1 MPELPEV
8 ENTRRYLEEQGLVG
22 SRFESAN
29 IGWARTIKTPSLED
43 FVLGIPG
50 RKVTDIG
57 RRGKYLIITLSV
69 NRDNPISFFIIHLGM
84 TGGLRLHPKSKPLPE
99 LVRHTFSLQ
108 DGREL
113 RFIDPRKFGH
123 MWLVNDW
130 ENALPKFGPEPLE
143 SEFTIEYLVETCK
156 ERKIPIKALLL
167 EQSVIAGLGNLYVDE
182 SLYISG
188 IYPNRSASQLE
199 VNEVST
205 LHNAIITTLNSALR
219 QYDEHRE
226 YVSKEPEFGLSTWT
240 IPRKIGEHCRTCDT
254 SINRLIIRGRS
265 SFFCPSCQLA
275 D

>member
-156 ERKIPIKALLL
+156 EKKIPIKALLL

-199 VNEVST
+199 VNEVYR
-205 LHNAIITTLNSALR
+205 LHNAIITTLHSALR

-240 IPRKIGEHCRTCDT
+240 IPRKNGELCLTCDT

>member
-1 MPELPEV
+1 MPELPEG

-22 SRFESAN
+22 SKFESAN

-50 RKVTDIG
+50 RKVVDIG
-57 RRGKYLIITLSV
+57 RRGKYIIITLS
-69 NRDNPISFFIIHLGM
+69 DDTYNPISFLIIHLGM
-84 TGGLRLHPKSKPLPE
+84 TGGLRLHPKFKPRPE

-143 SEFTIEYLVETCK
+143 SEFTIEFFVETCK
-156 ERKIPIKALLL
+156 QRKIPIKALLL
-167 EQSVIAGLGNLYVDE
+167 EQSVVAGLGNLYVDE
-182 SLYISG
+182 SLYRSG
-188 IYPNRSASQLE
+188 IYPNRLASQLK
-199 VNEVST
+199 VTEVST
-205 LHNAIITTLNSALR
+205 LHRAIITTLNAALR
-219 QYDEHRE
+219 QYDEHRAL
-226 YVSKEPEFGLSTWT
+226 VSKEPEFGLSTWT
-240 IPRKIGEHCRTCDT
+240 IPRKIGELCPTCDT
-254 SINRLIIRGRS
+254 PINRLIIRGRS
-265 SFFCPSCQLA
+265 SFFCSSCQLT

>member
-69 NRDNPISFFIIHLGM
+69 DMYNPISFFIIHLGM
-84 TGGLRLHPKSKPLPE
+84 TGGLRLHPKSKPIPE

-156 ERKIPIKALLL
+156 GRKIPIKALLL

-199 VNEVST
+199 VNEVYR
-205 LHNAIITTLNSALR
+205 LHNAIIATLHSALR

-240 IPRKIGEHCRTCDT
+240 IPRKIGELCPTCDA

>member
-22 SRFESAN
+22 SSFESAN

-43 FVLGIPG
+43 FVLGLAG
-50 RKVTDIG
+50 RKVTHIG
-57 RRGKYLIITLSV
+57 RRGKYLIITLS
-69 NRDNPISFFIIHLGM
+69 DDTYNPISFLIIHLGM
-84 TGGLRLHPKSKPLPE
+84 TGGLRLHPKSTPRPE

-143 SEFTIEYLVETCK
+143 SEFTIEFFVETCK
-156 ERKIPIKALLL
+156 QRKIPIKALLL
-167 EQSVIAGLGNLYVDE
+167 EQSVVAGLGNLYVDE
-182 SLYISG
+182 SLYRSG
-188 IYPNRSASQLE
+188 IYPNRLASQLK
-199 VNEVST
+199 VTEVST
-205 LHNAIITTLNSALR
+205 LHRAIITTLNAALR

-226 YVSKEPEFGLSTWT
+226 LVSKEPEFGLSTWT
-240 IPRKIGEHCRTCDT
+240 IPRKIGELCPTCDT
-254 SINRLIIRGRS
+254 SINRLIIRGRT
-265 SFFCPSCQLA
+265 SFFCSSCQLA

>member
-69 NRDNPISFFIIHLGM
+69 NTYNPISFFIIHLGM

-188 IYPNRSASQLE
+188 IYPNRSASHLE
-199 VNEVST
+199 VNEVSR

-240 IPRKIGEHCRTCDT
+240 IPRKIGELCLTCDT

>member
-69 NRDNPISFFIIHLGM
+69 NTYNPISFFIIHLGM

-182 SLYISG
+182 SLYIAG

-199 VNEVST
+199 VNEVSR
-205 LHNAIITTLNSALR
+205 LRNAIITTLNSALR

-226 YVSKEPEFGLSTWT
+226 YVSKEPEIGLSTWT

>member
-69 NRDNPISFFIIHLGM
+69 NTYNPISFFIIHLGM

-156 ERKIPIKALLL
+156 GRKIPIKALLL

-188 IYPNRSASQLE
+188 IYPKRSASQLE
-199 VNEVST
+199 VNEVSR

-240 IPRKIGEHCRTCDT
+240 IPRKIGELCLTCDT
-254 SINRLIIRGRS
+254 SINRFIIRGRS

>member
-199 VNEVST
+199 VNEVSR
-205 LHNAIITTLNSALR
+205 LHNSIITTLNSALR

-240 IPRKIGEHCRTCDT
+240 IPRKIGELCLTCDT
-254 SINRLIIRGRS
+254 SINPLIIRGRS

>member
-69 NRDNPISFFIIHLGM
+69 NTYNPISFFIIHLGM
-84 TGGLRLHPKSKPLPE
+84 TGGLRLHPKSKPRPE

-188 IYPNRSASQLE
+188 VYPNRLASQLE
-199 VNEVST
+199 ADELSR
-205 LHNAIITTLNSALR
+205 LHHAIIMTLNSALR

-226 YVSKEPEFGLSTWT
+226 DSSKEPEFGLSTWT
-240 IPRKIGEHCRTCDT
+240 IPRKIGELCLSCGT

>member
-69 NRDNPISFFIIHLGM
+69 NTYNPISFFIIHLGM

-188 IYPNRSASQLE
+188 IYPNRSASHLE
-199 VNEVST
+199 VNEVSR

-240 IPRKIGEHCRTCDT
+240 IPRKIGELCRT
-254 SINRLIIRGRS
+254 
-265 SFFCPSCQLA
+265 
-275 D
+275 